1 MSVVLASRP
10 IRRHAGMRMFGAVIV
25 FGLATIAFALS
36 RLLWL
41 SMFILAVLGSAD
53 VVSVVVRSFLLQL

>member
-1 MSVVLASRP
+1 
-10 IRRHAGMRMFGAVIV
+10 MRMFGAVIV